1 MSPSGRNHGKEAW
14 LEPLLVD
21 YGGRDGSTLMMRLL
35 ASSSQIAVGPEYPY
49 EEKYFTYLWFWS
61 RLLEREDFPPERW
74 HHGHTGSL
82 ALESSVPMVG
92 PPPWRTLELFEP
104 DSSEGPISRRA
115 FDLVWTEFSKR
126 ATHVTR
132 RLHGGENDVRLYAEK
147 HLMTWR
153 VDLEPL
159 PPLKVLALVRDPRD
173 VWVSVRAVNAQRWGK
188 DEPLIGRDPVESE
201 DEWLARFL
209 DDQRER
215 VRWITSLSGTET
227 PVFRY
232 EDLIEDLPGQA
243 ERLERWLGVTIDVAS
258 VLADDSLRARHA
270 STRSAPES
278 IGRWREELSS
288 ADASHLS
295 KELEPELE
303 ALGYS

>member
-1 MSPSGRNHGKEAW
+1 MTPRAGPVGTEPW

-21 YGGRDGSTLMMRLL
+21 YAGRDGSTLMMRLL
-35 ASSSQIAVGPEYPY
+35 GSSPQIAVGPEYPY

-82 ALESSVPMVG
+82 ALESSVPMLG
-92 PPPWRTLELFEP
+92 PPPWRTLELFDPQSP
-104 DSSEGPISRRA
+104 DGPISRRA
-115 FDLVWTEFSKR
+115 FDLVWSEFSKR
-126 ATHVTR
+126 ASRVTQAQ
-132 RLHGGENDVRLYAEK
+132 HGSTDEVRFYAEK

-153 VDLEPL
+153 VDTGEL

-173 VWVSVRAVNAQRWGK
+173 VWISIRAVNVLRTER

-201 DEWLARFL
+201 DEWLVRFI

-215 VRWITSLSGTET
+215 TRWIAGLAESGV

-232 EDLIEDLPGQA
+232 EDLIQDLPGQS
-243 ERLERWLGVTIDVAS
+243 ERLQRWLGVSVDVDA
-258 VLADDSLRARHA
+258 VLADDSERARHS
-270 STRSAPES
+270 STPSAAES
-278 IGRWREELSS
+278 IGRWREDLTSDEAAHMAEL
-288 ADASHLS
+288 LG
-295 KELEPELE
+295 PQLE
-303 ALGYS
+303 ALGYA